1 MAASFLTHVSCDIG
15 DAVVNVYI
23 NQEKRFAF
31 VEMRTVEEASNA
43 MALDGI
49 IYEVT
54 KLGGFIQFL
63 NIESSAQL
71 KGKKVGPQSMK
82 VTL

>member
-1 MAASFLTHVSCDIG
+1 LDLQQSRSWRSSTFLRPDFTSSFSTPG

-49 IYEVT
+49 VYEV
-54 KLGGFIQFL
+54 LAFL
-63 NIESSAQL
+63 LSA
-71 KGKKVGPQSMK
+71 
-82 VTL
+82 

>member
-1 MAASFLTHVSCDIG
+1 MEQFNICMFVG

-23 NQEKRFAF
+23 NQEKKFAF

-49 IYEVT
+49 IFEACFSNLSPSSSLSLSY
-54 KLGGFIQFL
+54 LFL
-63 NIESSAQL
+63 VMDNLDYILQQYTT
-71 KGKKVGPQSMK
+71 P
-82 VTL
+82 

>member
-1 MAASFLTHVSCDIG
+1 MQKLPVYISLPLAAG

-49 IYEVT
+49 VYEVVICS
-54 KLGGFIQFL
+54 KH
-63 NIESSAQL
+63 
-71 KGKKVGPQSMK
+71 
-82 VTL
+82 

>member
-1 MAASFLTHVSCDIG
+1 LLLNITLLFFVG

-49 IYEVT
+49 IYEVVM
-54 KLGGFIQFL
+54 
-63 NIESSAQL
+63 SSNVNMFCASFS
-71 KGKKVGPQSMK
+71 KNF
-82 VTL
+82 